1 MFPTASKSHRPAPDR
16 HPLDRAALDRL
27 ALSYVGRYATTC
39 ARLRLYL
46 KRKLDRHGWA
56 EESPPPLDAVVGRM
70 AELGYVD
77 DKLFAR
83 ARAEGLTRRGYGPRR
98 IGAALAGAGVETDEA
113 DAAIIAVDAD
123 AFATAL
129 AFARRRRLGPF
140 ASAAVDPVDDH
151 QDRQQRRRKAIAAM
165 MRAGHDYRVAQA
177 VLDASVDEDGDPI
190 A

>member
-56 EESPPPLDAVVGRM
+56 EEEAPPLDAVVGRM

-77 DKLFAR
+77 DKVFAR

-98 IGAALAGAGVETDEA
+98 VGAALADAGVETDDA

-123 AFATAL
+123 AFATAF

-140 ASAAVDPVDDH
+140 APVPTDPTEDREG
-151 QDRQQRRRKAIAAM
+151 RQQRRRKAIAAM

-177 VLDASVDEDGDPI
+177 VLDATVDGNGDPI